1 MRRKNGGAR
10 STMQNVIN
18 EAHRKVA
25 DALVHGKRIRIAG
38 ETSNFWKKFLAAV
51 KNLGFFICDDVC
63 FCICNFSR
71 GNSSM
76 ERSNGHKGGRQFHL
90 G

>member
-1 MRRKNGGAR
+1 
-10 STMQNVIN
+10 MQNVIN

-25 DALVHGKRIRIAG
+25 DALVHGERIRIAG

-51 KNLGFFICDDVC
+51 KNLGFFCDDVC

-76 ERSNGHKGGRQFHL
+76 ERWNGHKGGRQFHL

>member
-10 STMQNVIN
+10 STMQNAIN

-25 DALVHGKRIRIAG
+25 DALVHGKRIQIAG

-51 KNLGFFICDDVC
+51 KN
-63 FCICNFSR
+63 
-71 GNSSM
+71 
-76 ERSNGHKGGRQFHL
+76 
-90 G
+90 

>member
-1 MRRKNGGAR
+1 
-10 STMQNVIN
+10 MQNVIN

-25 DALVHGKRIRIAG
+25 DALVHGERIRIAG

-51 KNLGFFICDDVC
+51 KNLGFLFAMMSASV
-63 FCICNFSR
+63 FATSPV
-71 GNSSM
+71 
-76 ERSNGHKGGRQFHL
+76 ETVPWNGRTVTKGDRQFHL